1 MATDSLP
8 LEVDCRGVKQRLD
21 AGEDL
26 VLVDCR
32 ESDEHEIVRL
42 AAARL
47 LPMSQLMVRVGELE
61 DVRQRPLVV
70 MCHHGGRSMR
80 VATWLRQQG
89 FNRAQSMAGG
99 IDRWAEEIDKT
110 LARY

>member
-1 MATDSLP
+1 MAADSVP
-8 LEVDCRGVKQRLD
+8 MEVDCRGVKQRLD
-21 AGEDL
+21 AGDDL

-32 ESDEHEIVRL
+32 ESDEHEIVHL

-61 DVRQRPLVV
+61 DARGRPLVV
-70 MCHHGGRSMR
+70 FCHHGGRSMR

-89 FNRAQSMAGG
+89 FEQAQSMSGG
-99 IDRWAEEIDKT
+99 IDRWAEEIDKS
-110 LARY
+110 LKRY